1 LGANYGRGLFKQLQ
15 ETIEQ
20 VEKLTAEI
28 REIKS
33 AHQVETASL
42 KTEIESLRKE
52 NTALKAENQK
62 LKAIIN
68 KDKQAPVFRRLQ
80 EDIQQPRKI
89 RQKARRANG
98 PSGQRSGSV

>member
-33 AHQVETASL
+33 AHQMETASL

-52 NTALKAENQK
+52 NTALKTENQK

-68 KDKQAPVFRRLQ
+68 IEAKSETMTRLG
-80 EDIQQPRKI
+80 I
-89 RQKARRANG
+89 NCHF
-98 PSGQRSGSV
+98 